1 MSAAVPPVWSTWH
14 PLGHLPKFLDDP
26 VELFT
31 EAHRLHGP
39 VASMRLATNTVLTIN
54 DPGAARA
61 LLLEHQRNFVKRT
74 PGYTV
79 LRRLLGD
86 GLVTAMGDDWKRKRR
101 IANPA
106 FHRRCLAGFVD
117 TMNAS
122 TEDWLA
128 RIDAELPE
136 GPIDLHPEM
145 VKLTLTIA
153 GITLFHVDL
162 TEDSDEVSQ
171 AVRTALD
178 AFNSLVASSLPLLA
192 WLPTPTNRRMN
203 EAVARLDKV
212 VQGIIEGR
220 RRTPSEHTDLLA
232 MLMGLEDTETG
243 SRLNDKELRDE
254 VVTTLLAGHE
264 TTANGLAW
272 ALWLLAGHPEVA
284 DAVAA
289 EVRAHTPEGA
299 LGLSEIGELPLLQ
312 ATIRETLRLYPP
324 VWLMARR
331 SVESCE
337 LGGFSVP
344 ADTVVFFS
352 PWLLHRDPSVWPDP
366 ERFDPSRFTDADTVK
381 ARPAGS
387 YMPFSAGSRKCI
399 GDRFAEAEMA
409 VVLGQLLR
417 RFELRRADGHDPG
430 RRPSVTLG
438 PEHGTPIV
446 LTRRPS

>member
-289 EVRAHTPEGA
+289 EVRAQVAAHEADKT
-299 LGLSEIGELPLLQ
+299 SLQ
-312 ATIRETLRLYPP
+312 ARLAAERRRQRAKALKRKQARSARKRGTVAPVQDEAEAKDAETKAVMEWVYAEHSTAMEGL
-324 VWLMARR
+324 
-331 SVESCE
+331 
-337 LGGFSVP
+337 
-344 ADTVVFFS
+344 
-352 PWLLHRDPSVWPDP
+352 
-366 ERFDPSRFTDADTVK
+366 K
-381 ARPAGS
+381 AR
-387 YMPFSAGSRKCI
+387 M
-399 GDRFAEAEMA
+399 EAEKA
-409 VVLGQLLR
+409 EQ
-417 RFELRRADGHDPG
+417 RA
-430 RRPSVTLG
+430 RLQARLEARAKERCAQS
-438 PEHGTPIV
+438 
-446 LTRRPS
+446 SSA